1 MKKLGLDGP
10 FGPDEIQQYRD
21 LADAERAKAH
31 RTGKMIAY
39 PGIGA
44 ALAGLATGVYGA
56 AAKKPTVTTLGKI
69 LGFGGLGA
77 AGLGGAHA
85 LQGSI
90 SHSDRSL
97 LANLAESGRGSSGD
111 VDRYAQRAHR
121 YEPEFGEMMGRELKD
136 VHPQLHSELR
146 DARTRAMLEH
156 LQQQMEQQQWEARA
170 DRATSGKTAGVSD
183 WFARRVS
190 RFAEPI
196 AKMTGEQ
203 VAEVV
208 KQVPKAMLSG
218 ARESAAD
225 VGDLLVRKSPY
236 ISAALGLGGTA
247 VGGLTG
253 GTLGAAQE
261 AREGNEAD
269 PEYAKNVVRKAMKRG
284 LISGAAGGALG
295 TGLGA
300 AVPYF
305 GGRLLQIM
313 GRA

>member
-10 FGPDEIQQYRD
+10 YSSDEIQQYRD

-39 PGIGA
+39 PGLGA
-44 ALAGLATGVYGA
+44 ALAGLATGLYGA
-56 AAKKPTVTTLGKI
+56 AAKKPAVTTIGKI

-85 LQGSI
+85 LQGSL

-97 LANLAESGRGSSGD
+97 LANLASAGRGSSQD
-111 VDRYAQRAHR
+111 IDRYAARAHR

-146 DARTRAMLEH
+146 DARTRAMLEDMMS
-156 LQQQMEQQQWEARA
+156 QMEQHQTENRT
-170 DRATSGKTAGVSD
+170 DRMSPRKTAGVSD

-196 AKMTGEQ
+196 AEMTGKHVGD
-203 VAEVV
+203 VAQ
-208 KQVPKAMLSG
+208 QVPKAMFQGVRG
-218 ARESAAD
+218 AAAD
-225 VGDLLVRKSPY
+225 IGDLMVKKSPHT
-236 ISAALGLGGTA
+236 SALLGLGGTA
-247 VGGLTG
+247 LGGITG
-253 GTLGAAQE
+253 GTLGAAQA
-261 AREGNEAD
+261 AREGDETD
-269 PEYAKNVVRKAMKRG
+269 PEYAKNVIRKALKSG
-284 LISGAAGGALG
+284 LISGAAGGLLG
-295 TGLGA
+295 AGTGA